1 MFSPFRK
8 RSPLALIFL
17 VILSRFDLIYCCS
30 SSDDEA
36 STTDD
41 ACEAG
46 ELGGGMVDETND
58 PKLPKFSWNIT
69 ADTNMTEGPFLLN
82 VDFHDGKTDVAI
94 LMPRM
99 YDGEL
104 DTSILNGN
112 LKEETPTV
120 EVSVNGRPN
129 DKTFDITMHSKHHAG
144 GIYQITEGKTSEIVQ
159 DPCIKDSDHDVK
171 DSESSGNGNYSQNS
185 RRGAP
190 KTFTITLSLHYD
202 NTFLRNVGKNNRN
215 TAKHKIREIVNLAEP
230 MFNSESWK
238 LGHKIALEELEIGH
252 VDEDLTLFSGDGKL
266 EFISQKNGQRAKDAD
281 NYHYFAYD
289 NKRGKSGIAWTGTV
303 CESRR
308 YYRTAI
314 SEWIKSHSSHYSEN
328 QCVLTFAHELGH
340 ALNMPHDFATK
351 HYSTNCRRDRNGNK
365 CCQKGTVMDYNQNHV
380 SQWSTCSKEAMN
392 KLNFGTSRCSSKVN
406 GVDGN
411 TPCQDEKRWKRYCD
425 NPNRYG
431 GCNGRFSRWFK
442 EHCKKSCNNC

>member
-8 RSPLALIFL
+8 RSPLVLIFL

-129 DKTFDITMHSKHHAG
+129 DKTFDVTMHSKHHAG

-202 NTFLRNVGKNNRN
+202 NTFLKNVGKGSHS
-215 TAKHKIREIVNLAEP
+215 TAKHKIREIVNQAEP
-230 MFNSESWK
+230 IFHSKSWK
-238 LGHKIALEELEIGH
+238 LGHQITLEELEIGH
-252 VDEDLTLFSGDGKL
+252 VHEDLALTSGDGKL
-266 EFISQKNGQRAKDAD
+266 DFISRKNGQRAKDAD

-289 NKRGKSGIAWTGTV
+289 NKDGVSGRAYTGGLCST
-303 CESRR
+303 SRR
-308 YYRTAI
+308 WRTGI
-314 SEWIKSHSSHYSEN
+314 SEWIKSRNGIHYSEN

-340 ALNMPHDFATK
+340 ALNMPHDFVQELGPG
-351 HYSTNCRRDRNGNK
+351 NCLTDRNGNG
-365 CCQKGTVMDYNQNHV
+365 CCEKGTVMDYFQKHVNH
-380 SQWSTCSKEAMN
+380 WSTCSKEAMN
-392 KLNFGTSRCSSKVN
+392 RLDFGTSRCSSK
-406 GVDGN
+406 GGPGT
-411 TPCQDEKRWKRYCD
+411 TPCQDEKRWKYYCD
-425 NPNRYG
+425 NVNRYG
-431 GCNGRFSRWFK
+431 GCNGYYARVFK
-442 EHCKKSCNNC
+442 EHCKKTCNSC